1 MDIRQLSY
9 FAEVAKHKS
18 FTKAS
23 QTLYLS
29 QSTISKMIKNLEEE
43 LGVILIDRSGKQIEL
58 TDEGEIVFDYAQ
70 DILHRLDDLSA
81 SLYDVMHLKKGK
93 VKIGLPPVIGTL
105 TFPSIMM
112 EFRRQYPEIH
122 LELAEVG
129 AKKVEQY
136 VEDREVDF
144 GVVMLPVEETKFDVV
159 PFVQED
165 LWLLIHA
172 SHPLAKSRSVSLAE
186 LSEEDFLLLTDEFTL
201 PHRVV
206 DECRQAGFEPKISY
220 QSSQW
225 DFIAE
230 MISKNLGVTLFPKSI
245 CERYHSDDVKTVPL
259 SKSIPWKLGVILA
272 KNRYVSYAARQFIQ
286 LIKANGNHP
295 TE

>member
-43 LGVILIDRSGKQIEL
+43 LQVVLIDRSGKQIEL
-58 TDEGEIVFDYAQ
+58 TDEGEIVFEYAQ
-70 DILHRLDDLSA
+70 DILNRLDDLSA
-81 SLYDVMHLKKGK
+81 SLYDIMHLKKGK

-105 TFPSIMM
+105 TFPSIIT
-112 EFRRQYPEIH
+112 EFRRQFPEIH
-122 LELAEVG
+122 LQLVEVG

-136 VEDREVDF
+136 VEDRTIDF
-144 GVVMLPVEETKFDVV
+144 GVVMLPVNETKFDVV
-159 PFVQED
+159 PFVQEE
-165 LWLLIHA
+165 LRLLIHA
-172 SHPLAKSRSVSLAE
+172 SHPLANKPAVSIAE
-186 LSEEDFLLLTDEFTL
+186 LSEEEFLLLTDEFTL
-201 PHRVV
+201 HHRVL
-206 DECRQAGFEPKISY
+206 DECMQAGFEPKISY

-230 MISKNLGVTLFPKSI
+230 MVSKSLGVTLFPRSI
-245 CERYHSDDVKTVPL
+245 CERFHSEDVKAVPL
-259 SKSIPWKLGVILA
+259 SQSTPWKLGVILA
-272 KNRYVSYAARQFIQ
+272 KNRYISYAARKFIQ
-286 LIKANGNHP
+286 LIQSHRDSP
-295 TE
+295 IL